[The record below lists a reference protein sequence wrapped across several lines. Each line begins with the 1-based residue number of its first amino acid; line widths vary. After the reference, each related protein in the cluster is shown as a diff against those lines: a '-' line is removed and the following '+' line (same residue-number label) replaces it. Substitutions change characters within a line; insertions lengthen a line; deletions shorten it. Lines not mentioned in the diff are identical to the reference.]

1 MKQFN
6 TYLKLSLILLILN
19 GCHSKTD
26 TAVAEINLIPQPV
39 QLEKTEGYFQINTT
53 TEINTIGNDDQI
65 SFVADYFNTI
75 FNQVSDYKLKINK
88 LNSANAKSNTITL
101 EITNDIIKNE
111 GYNLSISKSNIH
123 LKANEAV
130 INNKSVFHVVGKG
143 KTTGMIRWFFKVKDR
158 YESYFDKKTIVPY
171 KFVRNIDEGGHT
183 KNIEI
188 EFDQDKN
195 KAYVHNIKHNRKAVF
210 DTKPN
215 IQDMVST
222 YYYLRNNINI
232 STLKIGDEIKV
243 DMFFDEENYGFKLK
257 YLGEETIKTDFGKV
271 ESLKFRP
278 YVMAGRVFKE
288 EESLTLWVSKD
299 KNKVPLR
306 IKADLA
312 VGSLR
317 ADLEA
322 FKGLKHPFQIVV
334 EN

>member
-1 MKQFN
+1 MKR
-6 TYLKLSLILLILN
+6 LLLILIAFIAMQT
-19 GCHSKTD
+19 SFAQQESAFK
-26 TAVAEINLIPQPV
+26 
-39 QLEKTEGYFQINTT
+39 EGEWFKFKMSYSGF
-53 TEINTIGNDDQI
+53 
-65 SFVADYFNTI
+65 
-75 FNQVSDYKLKINK
+75 
-88 LNSANAKSNTITL
+88 
-101 EITNDIIKNE
+101 
-111 GYNLSISKSNIH
+111 
-123 LKANEAV
+123 LKAGNATLTV
-130 INNKSVFHVVGKG
+130 KDSKLGNKDVYHVVGKG
-143 KTTGMIRWFFKVKDR
+143 WTTGMIKWFFKVKDR
-158 YESYFDKKTIVPY
+158 YESYFDKETIMPY

-183 KNIEI
+183 KDIEI
-188 EFDQDKN
+188 DFDQENQKAHINN
-195 KAYVHNIKHNRKAVF
+195 KKHKTKKVI

-222 YYYLRNNINI
+222 FYYLRNNLD
-232 STLKIGDEIKV
+232 TEKLKVGDEVQV
-243 DMFFDEENYGFKLK
+243 DMFFDEENYGFKLQ
-257 YLGEETIKTDFGKV
+257 YLGEEIIDTEFGDI

-334 EN
+334 NN